1 VVEVDGATLVP
12 VVAFAHDEGTRRV
25 NNPAHW
31 NNFAVALAG
40 VAAVLAG
47 LVFVALSV
55 NLERILQVPGLP
67 GRAGETL
74 IVLIGVVVQ
83 CGLLLIPG
91 LNRVTLGVSL
101 MVVGVLEWATV
112 TAVSVSGARQQT
124 AEPRSWNLARVIYV
138 QIATI
143 PVAVAGLLL
152 VINAS
157 GALYWLAGAVLWSV
171 VAGSGNAWVLIV
183 EIVRD
188 ARYRP
193 LDQKEQS

>member
-1 VVEVDGATLVP
+1 M
-12 VVAFAHDEGTRRV
+12 

-31 NNFAVALAG
+31 TDFAVALAG

-74 IVLIGVVVQ
+74 IVLIGAVVQ
-83 CGLLLIPG
+83 CALLLMPG
-91 LNRVTLGVSL
+91 LNDVALGVSIL
-101 MVVGVLEWATV
+101 VVGVLEWVIV
-112 TAVSVSGARQQT
+112 TAVSVTGARQQT
-124 AEPRSWNLARVIYV
+124 AEPRSWNLARVIYM

-152 VINAS
+152 LINAS
-157 GALYWLAGAVLWSV
+157 GALYWLGGAVLWAV
-171 VAGSGNAWVLIV
+171 VAGSGNAWVLNV

-193 LDQKEQS
+193 RDQDEQS

>member
-1 VVEVDGATLVP
+1 M
-12 VVAFAHDEGTRRV
+12 

-31 NNFAVALAG
+31 TNFAVALAG
-40 VAAVLAG
+40 VTAVLAG

-74 IVLIGVVVQ
+74 IVLIGAVVQ
-83 CGLLLIPG
+83 CALLLIPG
-91 LNRVTLGVSL
+91 LNRVALGVSL
-101 MVVGVLEWATV
+101 LVVGVLEWAIV
-112 TAVSVSGARQQT
+112 TAVSVTGARQQT

-152 VINAS
+152 LINAS
-157 GALYWLAGAVLWSV
+157 GALYWVAGAVLWAV

-193 LDQKEQS
+193 RDQEERL

>member
-1 VVEVDGATLVP
+1 
-12 VVAFAHDEGTRRV
+12 V
-25 NNPAHW
+25 NNLADW
-31 NNFAVALAG
+31 TNFAVALAG

-55 NLERILQVPGLP
+55 NLDRILQVPGLP

-74 IVLIGVVVQ
+74 IVLIGAVLQ
-83 CGLLLIPG
+83 CALLLIPG
-91 LNRVTLGVSL
+91 LHHVALGVSVL
-101 MVVGVLEWATV
+101 VVGVLEWAIV
-112 TAVSVSGARQQT
+112 TAVSVTGARQPT
-124 AEPRSWNLARVIYV
+124 AEPRSWNIARVIYV

-152 VINAS
+152 LIDTS
-157 GALYWLAGAVLWSV
+157 GALYCLAGAVLWAV

-188 ARYRP
+188 AHYRS
-193 LDQKEQS
+193 LDQAEQS

>member
-1 VVEVDGATLVP
+1 M
-12 VVAFAHDEGTRRV
+12 

-31 NNFAVALAG
+31 TNFAVALAG

-55 NLERILQVPGLP
+55 NLERILKVPGLP

-74 IVLIGVVVQ
+74 IVLIGAVVQ

-91 LNRVTLGVSL
+91 LNHVALGVSL
-101 MVVGVLEWATV
+101 LVVGVLEWAIV
-112 TAVSVSGARQQT
+112 TAVSVTGARQPT

-152 VINAS
+152 LINGS
-157 GALYWLAGAVLWSV
+157 GALYWLAGAVLWAV
-171 VAGSGNAWVLIV
+171 VAGSGNAWVLII

-188 ARYRP
+188 AHYRPP
-193 LDQKEQS
+193 LDQEEQS

>member
-1 VVEVDGATLVP
+1 
-12 VVAFAHDEGTRRV
+12 V
-25 NNPAHW
+25 NSPAHW
-31 NNFAVALAG
+31 TNFAVALAG

-74 IVLIGVVVQ
+74 IVLIGAVVQ
-83 CGLLLIPG
+83 CALLLIPG
-91 LNRVTLGVSL
+91 LNHVALGVSL
-101 MVVGVLEWATV
+101 LVVGVLEWAIV
-112 TAVSVSGARQQT
+112 TAVSVTGARQQT
-124 AEPRSWNLARVIYV
+124 AEPLSWNLARVIYV

-152 VINAS
+152 LINAS
-157 GALYWLAGAVLWSV
+157 GALYWLAGAVLWAV

-183 EIVRD
+183 EVVRD
-188 ARYRP
+188 ARYLP
-193 LDQKEQS
+193 LDEKKDNS

>member
-1 VVEVDGATLVP
+1 
-12 VVAFAHDEGTRRV
+12 V
-25 NNPAHW
+25 NNPTHW
-31 NNFAVALAG
+31 TNFAVALAG

-74 IVLIGVVVQ
+74 IVLIGAVVQ
-83 CGLLLIPG
+83 CALLLIPG
-91 LNRVTLGVSL
+91 LNHVALGVSFL
-101 MVVGVLEWATV
+101 VVGVLEWGIV
-112 TAVSVSGARQQT
+112 TAVSVTGARQPT
-124 AEPRSWNLARVIYV
+124 AEPRSWKLARVIYV

-143 PVAVAGLLL
+143 PVAVAGFLLL
-152 VINAS
+152 INAS
-157 GALYWLAGAVLWSV
+157 GALYWLAGAVLWAV

-193 LDQKEQS
+193 RDQKEHS

>member
-1 VVEVDGATLVP
+1 M
-12 VVAFAHDEGTRRV
+12 

-31 NNFAVALAG
+31 ANFAVALAG

-55 NLERILQVPGLP
+55 NLERILKVPGLP

-74 IVLIGVVVQ
+74 IVLIGAVVQ

-91 LNRVTLGVSL
+91 LNHVALGVSL
-101 MVVGVLEWATV
+101 LVVGVLEWAIV
-112 TAVSVSGARQQT
+112 TAVSVTGARQQT
-124 AEPRSWNLARVIYV
+124 AEPWSWNLARVIYV

-152 VINAS
+152 LINAS
-157 GALYWLAGAVLWSV
+157 GALYWLAGAVLWAV

-188 ARYRP
+188 ARYRA
-193 LDQKEQS
+193 LDQEEQS